1 MRRHP
6 ERLAWTI
13 LLIAFAIFC
22 ALAVL
27 VPWSIRWYI
36 INATDAREATLEV
49 INGTVLVWEQNA
61 GRPSGVTD
69 TMKVSEGSTIETNG
83 TSRAI
88 LTLFENS
95 TITLFPETRVT
106 LVRMRSPKFGL
117 SPRPNVIASEEGG
130 GRIRVGAAEPLDRAL
145 SFEVRSPQAVILL
158 EEGSYSVEVTNE
170 SAEVAVRAGQ
180 AVVRAAG
187 EEVVLREGKRT
198 VIALG
203 QAPSKPMPA
212 ARNLLVNG
220 NFKKPLTYGW
230 QVYKDQGGD
239 GGDVD
244 GQVEVVSLGD
254 RRAVRFYRTGSGGNS
269 AITGI
274 IQKINE
280 DVSDY
285 RFLKLHADIRLI
297 YQGLSGGGY
306 QSSEYPVI
314 IRLKYRDKYGSEAEW
329 IHGFYYQNDAN
340 NPTQNGERVPR
351 YVWNPYET
359 DNLLETL
366 DPLPFYIISLRI
378 YASGW
383 DYDSMVSEVGLI
395 AE

>member
-22 ALAVL
+22 ALAVI

-36 INATDAREATLEV
+36 INATDAHDATLEV
-49 INGTVLVWEQNA
+49 INGTVLVEERTT
-61 GRPSGVTD
+61 GTPIGVTD
-69 TMKVSEGSTIETNG
+69 TIEVPEGSSIETNG

-95 TITLFPETRVT
+95 TVTLFPETRVT
-106 LVRMRSPKFGL
+106 LVRMRSPKFWL
-117 SPRPNVIASEEGG
+117 SPKPNTIVIEGGG
-130 GRIRVGAAEPLDRAL
+130 GRIRIGVAKAL
-145 SFEVRSPQAVILL
+145 GSSLYFEVRSPQAVILL
-158 EEGSYSVEVTNE
+158 EDGSYSVEVTNE
-170 SAEVAVRAGQ
+170 SAEIAVRAGR

-198 VIALG
+198 VVTLG
-203 QAPSKPMPA
+203 QAPSKPIPA
-212 ARNLLVNG
+212 ARNLLANG
-220 NFKKPLTYGW
+220 DFQKPLTYGW
-230 QVYKDQGGD
+230 RVYKDQGGD
-239 GGDVD
+239 GGNVD
-244 GQVEVVSLGD
+244 GWVEVVSLGD

-274 IQKINE
+274 VQEINR

-297 YQGLSGGGY
+297 YQSLSGGGY

-314 IRLKYRDKYGSEAEW
+314 IRLKYKDKYGSEAEW

-366 DPLPFYIISLRI
+366 DPPPFYIISLRI

>member
-1 MRRHP
+1 MGRHP

-13 LLIAFAIFC
+13 IAIAFTIFC
-22 ALAVL
+22 ALAVI

-36 INATDAREATLEV
+36 VNATDAQEATLEV
-49 INGTVLVWEQNA
+49 ISGTVLVKEPTT
-61 GRPSGVTD
+61 GTPIGVTD
-69 TMKVSEGSTIETNG
+69 TMEVTEGGSIETNG

-88 LTLFENS
+88 LTLFDKS
-95 TITLFPETRVT
+95 TITLFPGTRVT
-106 LVRMRSPKFGL
+106 LVRMRSPRFGL
-117 SPRPNVIASEEGG
+117 SDQPNSIVVEVKG
-130 GRIRVGAAEPLDRAL
+130 GRIRVGVAEPLNRAL
-145 SFEVRSPQAVILL
+145 SFEARSPQALVLL
-158 EEGSYSVEVTNE
+158 EDGSYSVEVTNE
-170 SAEVAVRAGQ
+170 SSDIAVRAGR
-180 AVVRAAG
+180 AVVMAAG
-187 EEVVLREGKRT
+187 EEVVLGEGKRAI
-198 VIALG
+198 VPLG
-203 QAPSKPMPA
+203 RAPSEPMPA
-212 ARNLLVNG
+212 ARNLVLNG
-220 NFKKPLTYGW
+220 DFKLPLPRGW
-230 QVYKDQGGD
+230 QIYKDQGGD
-239 GGDVD
+239 GGDID

-254 RRAVRFYRTGSGGNS
+254 RRAIRFHRTSSGGNS

-274 IQKINE
+274 MQEIDK

-285 RFLKLHADIRLI
+285 RSLKLVADVRLI
-297 YQGLSGGGY
+297 HHNLSGGGY
-306 QSSEYPVI
+306 QSSEYPAI

-329 IHGFYYQNDAN
+329 IHGFYYQNEAN

-366 DPLPFYIISLRI
+366 DPPPFYIISLRI